1 MLASTSFTWAAENG
15 LDLGFFTL
23 RYYSLL
29 FAGGFFLGYRQ
40 MRKWFAAAGLTQ
52 DQLDTLLTA
61 MVAATVVGARLGHV
75 FFYDW
80 AYYQDHLVEILYVW
94 EGGLASHGAAAA
106 ILVAMFWYAKY
117 VIRKPYLWMMD
128 RLVITVAL
136 AAVFIRTGNLMNSE
150 IYGEPDNS
158 VAQTVFAR
166 PVLDLIEN
174 HYGHAL
180 ASARLEADEQR
191 PDLVTDSLSLPAYR
205 LVVKPVQGMGSGEL
219 EALWQ
224 GQLLPHLQARPVDRM
239 HFIGAP
245 SEKPVLLESGEVAL
259 LGYGI
264 PRHPTQV
271 YEALF
276 YLLVYFFL
284 MRRSRQGDLEFPGRT
299 FGWFLVGVF
308 GFRIAVEFL
317 KANQSAFEAGMALNM
332 GQWLSLPL
340 VLAGVYLIWASFQK
354 VKNASHS

>member
-1 MLASTSFTWAAENG
+1 MFATATLTWAAENG

-29 FAGGFFLGYRQ
+29 FAAGFFLGYRQ
-40 MRKWFAAAGLTQ
+40 MRKWFASAGLTNE
-52 DQLDTLLTA
+52 QLDTLLTT
-61 MVAATVVGARLGHV
+61 MVVATVVGARLGHV

-80 AYYQDHLVEILYVW
+80 HYYQNHLVEILYVW

-106 ILVAMFWYAKY
+106 ILVAVFWYAKY
-117 VIRKPYLWMMD
+117 VINKPYLWMMD

-150 IYGEPDNS
+150 IYGEPANS

-166 PVLDLIEN
+166 PVLDLIDN

-180 ASARLEADEQR
+180 TGARLERDANR
-191 PDLVTDSLSLPAYR
+191 PDRETDSLNLPAYR
-205 LVVKPVQGMGSGEL
+205 LVVQPAEGMGPGEL
-219 EALWQ
+219 DALWE
-224 GQLLPHLQARPVDRM
+224 GQLMPHLQSRPKDRI
-239 HFIGAP
+239 HFVGAP
-245 SEKPVLLESGEVAL
+245 EAEVVAL
-259 LGYGI
+259 ENGEFALPGYGI

-276 YLLVYFFL
+276 YLFVYGLLILMALRGSFKASGRIFGAFL
-284 MRRSRQGDLEFPGRT
+284 I
-299 FGWFLVGVF
+299 GVF
-308 GFRIAVEFL
+308 GFRFVVEFL
-317 KANQSAFEAGMALNM
+317 KANQSSFEAGMALNM

-340 VLAGVYLIWASFQK
+340 VAVGLYLLWQSRTKHQ
-354 VKNASHS
+354 ND

>member
-1 MLASTSFTWAAENG
+1 MFATATLTWAAENG

-29 FAGGFFLGYRQ
+29 FAAGFFLGYRQ
-40 MRKWFAAAGLTQ
+40 MRKWFASAGLTN
-52 DQLDTLLTA
+52 DQLDTLLTT
-61 MVAATVVGARLGHV
+61 MVVATVVGARLGHV

-80 AYYQDHLVEILYVW
+80 GYYQNHLVEIFYVW

-106 ILVAMFWYAKY
+106 ILVAMYWYAKN
-117 VIRKPYLWMMD
+117 VIQKPYMWMMD

-136 AAVFIRTGNLMNSE
+136 AGAFIRTGNLMNSE
-150 IYGEPDNS
+150 IYGDPANS
-158 VAQTVFAR
+158 VVQTVFAR
-166 PVLDLIEN
+166 PVLDLMDN

-180 ASARLEADEQR
+180 LGARLERDTDR
-191 PDLVTDSLSLPAYR
+191 PDLVTDSLNLPAYR
-205 LVVKPVQGMGSGEL
+205 LVVQPVQGMGPGEL

-224 GQLLPHLQARPVDRM
+224 GQLMPHLQSRPKDRI
-239 HFIGAP
+239 HFVGAP
-245 SEKPVLLESGEVAL
+245 GSAVVPLESGEYAL

-276 YLLVYFFL
+276 YLLVYVVLLWMAGRGSFAASGQIFGAFL
-284 MRRSRQGDLEFPGRT
+284 L
-299 FGWFLVGVF
+299 GVF
-308 GFRIAVEFL
+308 GFRFVVEFL
-317 KANQSAFEAGMALNM
+317 KANQSGFEAGMALNM

-340 VLAGVYLIWASFQK
+340 VVLGIILLWKSRTSSQ
-354 VKNASHS
+354 NG